1 MLTFDD
7 SRLYDEINVFV
18 ELKHKNIIRPLGYCH
33 ETIMVLVCH
42 NGKYIGVEERE
53 FCFVEEYMENGRMQN
68 IMNGMLFCA
77 KTGYSSSPLAPDQA
91 SLSFDVT
98 DQ

>member
-18 ELKHKNIIRPLGYCH
+18 GLKHKNIIRPLGYCH
-33 ETIMVLVCH
+33 ETIMVLSSYS
-42 NGKYIGVEERE
+42 GKYVQAEKRE
-53 FCFVEEYMENGRMQN
+53 FCFVEEYMENGSMQH

-77 KTGYSSSPLAPDQA
+77 KTGHSSSPLAPDQA
-91 SLSFDVT
+91 SLNFDVT